1 MTPRQVVIE
10 AIKEQLYLES
20 VASESLRIV
29 EDLGADS
36 LDVVE
41 LVMEI
46 ELQLDIVLEYEEVW
60 KVSTVGEAIAL
71 AESKAAK

>member
-20 VASESLRIV
+20 VTSESLRIV

-46 ELQLDIVLEYEEVW
+46 ELQLDIILEDEEVL

-71 AESKAAK
+71 VESKVTK